1 MTLKERIKKF
11 LPNMKKGIER
21 FPITILFSVVIF
33 GILVYMIHQEGDIAS
48 SLEERLNKILTLLGI
63 GLPMTATLEL
73 IREKYFPDKNKLFSR
88 VVEGTVT
95 LIFLYIIKLQYLGHA
110 FIESDF
116 IRLFFIGVIFTILFF
131 FIPVIGR
138 KKDAEKYIETVV
150 VNVFVTKVFSVVL
163 YLGLIAIIGAVDV
176 LLINIDNKVYL
187 YTYMF
192 SVFIFAMTF
201 FLSRLKEVNE
211 NLEEYQTNI
220 VFKTLLKFIII
231 PLILGYTLV
240 LYLYLGRILIQMKMP
255 KGVVSHLVLWYT
267 TFSLFVMIMITP
279 MAETDKIISEFKK
292 NFPKISIPLI
302 LLSFVAI
309 FQRIGQYG
317 ITESRYYIV
326 AVAVWLLFCIIF
338 YIFRTKVT
346 VIMISA
352 IAVIFVTLY
361 VPFVNAESISLRSQ
375 NDRLEKILIKNG
387 ILKDGKLIKKTDL
400 DEKTKAEIADIVSY
414 INNKNEVDRKER
426 LKVFGKESYKT
437 ADEFKNIIEMDDT
450 WYNSYLLTEDHETRI
465 SYKLQ
470 NSEYMIRKT
479 YGYEYLTLLS
489 FYDGDNYESE
499 KYKIENKKRSIK
511 LSDKNNKELLKIDID
526 KILNEIMTKKEATV
540 EDNKDYYITASLPE
554 NIMDYTG
561 ENENIKY
568 KLLIRNFTVIK
579 TKDEKL
585 KFEDCDVDF
594 YFSGK

>member
-88 VVEGTVT
+88 VVEGTATV
-95 LIFLYIIKLQYLGHA
+95 IFLYIIKLQYLGHA

-150 VNVFVTKVFSVVL
+150 VNIFVTKVFSVVL
-163 YLGLIAIIGAVDV
+163 YLGLIAIIGAIDI

-192 SVFIFAMTF
+192 SVFIFTMTF

-302 LLSFVAI
+302 LLSFVSI

-326 AVAVWLLFCIIF
+326 AVAVWLLFCMIF

-352 IAVIFVTLY
+352 IAVIFVTFY
-361 VPFVNAESISLRSQ
+361 VPFIDAESVSLRSQ
-375 NDRLEKILIKNG
+375 NNRLEKILIKNS
-387 ILKDGKLIKKTDL
+387 ILKDGKLVKKTDL

-414 INNKNEVDRKER
+414 INNADKKES

-437 ADEFKNIIEMDDT
+437 VDEFKNIIGMDDT
-450 WYNSYLLTEDHETRI
+450 WYNSYLLVEDHETRI

-470 NSEYMIRKT
+470 NSEYMITKT
-479 YGYEYLTLLS
+479 YGYEYLILLN

-499 KYKIENKKRSIK
+499 KYKIEHKNRSIK
-511 LSDKNNKELLKIDID
+511 LSDKNNKELLKIDVD
-526 KILNEIMTKKEATV
+526 KIFDEIMTKKEAEV
-540 EDNKDYYITASLPE
+540 KNNKEYYVTASLPE

-568 KLLIRNFTVIK
+568 KLLIRNFLVIK
-579 TKDEKL
+579 TKDGKL
-585 KFEDCDVDF
+585 KFEDYDIDF

>member
-1 MTLKERIKKF
+1 MTLKERIKNF
-11 LPNMKKGIER
+11 LTNMKKGDER
-21 FPITILFSVVIF
+21 FPITIFFSVIIF

-48 SLEERLNKILTLLGI
+48 SLEERLNKILILLGI

-150 VNVFVTKVFSVVL
+150 VNIFVTKVFSVVL

-255 KGVVSHLVLWYT
+255 KGIVSHLVLWYT

-279 MAETDKIISEFKK
+279 MAETDKIVSEFKK

-326 AVAVWLLFCIIF
+326 AVAVWLLFCMIF

-352 IAVIFVTLY
+352 IAVIFVTFY
-361 VPFVNAESISLRSQ
+361 VPFIDAESVSLRSQ
-375 NDRLEKILIKNG
+375 NNRLEKILIKNS
-387 ILKDGKLIKKTDL
+387 ILKDGKLVKKTDL

-414 INNKNEVDRKER
+414 INNADKKES

-437 ADEFKNIIEMDDT
+437 VDEFKNIIGMDDT
-450 WYNSYLLTEDHETRI
+450 WYNSYLLVEDHETRI

-470 NSEYMIRKT
+470 NSEYMITKT
-479 YGYEYLTLLS
+479 YGYEYLIS
-489 FYDGDNYESE
+489 SNFYDGDNYESE
-499 KYKIENKKRSIK
+499 KYKIEHKNRSIK
-511 LSDKNNKELLKIDID
+511 LSDKNNKELLKIDVD
-526 KILNEIMTKKEATV
+526 KIFDEIMTKKEAEV
-540 EDNKDYYITASLPE
+540 KNNKEYYVTASLPE

-568 KLLIRNFTVIK
+568 KLLIRNFLVIK
-579 TKDEKL
+579 TKDGKL
-585 KFEDCDVDF
+585 KFEDYDIDF

>member
-1 MTLKERIKKF
+1 MTLKERIKNF

-150 VNVFVTKVFSVVL
+150 VNIFVTKVFSVVL

-302 LLSFVAI
+302 LLSFVSI

-326 AVAVWLLFCIIF
+326 AVAVWLLFCMIF

-352 IAVIFVTLY
+352 IAVIFVTFY
-361 VPFVNAESISLRSQ
+361 VPFIDAESVSLRSQ
-375 NDRLEKILIKNG
+375 NNRLEKILIKNS
-387 ILKDGKLIKKTDL
+387 ILKDGKLVKKTDL
-400 DEKTKAEIADIVSY
+400 DEKTKAEIADIVS
-414 INNKNEVDRKER
+414 
-426 LKVFGKESYKT
+426 
-437 ADEFKNIIEMDDT
+437 
-450 WYNSYLLTEDHETRI
+450 
-465 SYKLQ
+465 
-470 NSEYMIRKT
+470 
-479 YGYEYLTLLS
+479 
-489 FYDGDNYESE
+489 
-499 KYKIENKKRSIK
+499 
-511 LSDKNNKELLKIDID
+511 
-526 KILNEIMTKKEATV
+526 
-540 EDNKDYYITASLPE
+540 
-554 NIMDYTG
+554 
-561 ENENIKY
+561 
-568 KLLIRNFTVIK
+568 
-579 TKDEKL
+579 
-585 KFEDCDVDF
+585 
-594 YFSGK
+594 

>member
-1 MTLKERIKKF
+1 
-11 LPNMKKGIER
+11 
-21 FPITILFSVVIF
+21 
-33 GILVYMIHQEGDIAS
+33 
-48 SLEERLNKILTLLGI
+48 
-63 GLPMTATLEL
+63 
-73 IREKYFPDKNKLFSR
+73 
-88 VVEGTVT
+88 
-95 LIFLYIIKLQYLGHA
+95 
-110 FIESDF
+110 
-116 IRLFFIGVIFTILFF
+116 
-131 FIPVIGR
+131 
-138 KKDAEKYIETVV
+138 
-150 VNVFVTKVFSVVL
+150 
-163 YLGLIAIIGAVDV
+163 
-176 LLINIDNKVYL
+176 
-187 YTYMF
+187 MF

-387 ILKDGKLIKKTDL
+387 ILKDGKLIKKR
-400 DEKTKAEIADIVSY
+400 IWM
-414 INNKNEVDRKER
+414 RK
-426 LKVFGKESYKT
+426 
-437 ADEFKNIIEMDDT
+437 
-450 WYNSYLLTEDHETRI
+450 
-465 SYKLQ
+465 
-470 NSEYMIRKT
+470 RKP
-479 YGYEYLTLLS
+479 
-489 FYDGDNYESE
+489 
-499 KYKIENKKRSIK
+499 K
-511 LSDKNNKELLKIDID
+511 
-526 KILNEIMTKKEATV
+526 
-540 EDNKDYYITASLPE
+540 
-554 NIMDYTG
+554 
-561 ENENIKY
+561 
-568 KLLIRNFTVIK
+568 
-579 TKDEKL
+579 
-585 KFEDCDVDF
+585 
-594 YFSGK
+594 

>member
-150 VNVFVTKVFSVVL
+150 VNIFVTKVFSVVL

-255 KGVVSHLVLWYT
+255 KGIVSHLVLWYT

-279 MAETDKIISEFKK
+279 MAETDKIVSEFKK

-326 AVAVWLLFCIIF
+326 AVAVWLLFCMIF

-352 IAVIFVTLY
+352 IAVIFVTFY
-361 VPFVNAESISLRSQ
+361 VPFIDAESVSLRSQ
-375 NDRLEKILIKNG
+375 NNRLEKILIKNS
-387 ILKDGKLIKKTDL
+387 ILKDGKLVKKTDL

-414 INNKNEVDRKER
+414 INNSDKKES

-437 ADEFKNIIEMDDT
+437 VDEFKNIIGMDDT
-450 WYNSYLLTEDHETRI
+450 WYNSYLLVEDHETRI

-470 NSEYMIRKT
+470 NSEYMITKT
-479 YGYEYLTLLS
+479 YGYEYLISLN

>member
-150 VNVFVTKVFSVVL
+150 VNIFVTKVFSVVL

-255 KGVVSHLVLWYT
+255 KGIVSHLVLWYT

-279 MAETDKIISEFKK
+279 MAETDKIVSEFKK

-326 AVAVWLLFCIIF
+326 AVAVWLLFCMIF

-352 IAVIFVTLY
+352 IAVIFVTFY
-361 VPFVNAESISLRSQ
+361 VPFIDAESVSLRSQ
-375 NDRLEKILIKNG
+375 NNRLEKILIKNS
-387 ILKDGKLIKKTDL
+387 ILKDGKLVKKTDL

-414 INNKNEVDRKER
+414 INNVDKKES

-437 ADEFKNIIEMDDT
+437 VDEFKNIIGMDDT
-450 WYNSYLLTEDHETRI
+450 WYNSYLLVEDHETRI

-470 NSEYMIRKT
+470 NSEYMITKT
-479 YGYEYLTLLS
+479 YGYEYLIS
-489 FYDGDNYESE
+489 SNFYDGDNYESE
-499 KYKIENKKRSIK
+499 KYKIEHKNRSIK
-511 LSDKNNKELLKIDID
+511 LSDKNNKELLKIDVD
-526 KILNEIMTKKEATV
+526 KIFDEIMTKKEAEV
-540 EDNKDYYITASLPE
+540 KNNKEYYVTASLPE

-568 KLLIRNFTVIK
+568 KLLIRNFLVIK
-579 TKDEKL
+579 TKDGKL
-585 KFEDCDVDF
+585 KFEDYDIDF